1 MRTSGSVRIF
11 GRSAIA
17 DASPEP
23 KEIELHLALRPYV
36 TAGVA
41 LVGAG
46 VIAVTPAIAPPASI
60 QPQTQAIELTAAVD
74 PLTQWAGIITR
85 TVTEASQFA
94 QTIAANPA
102 PILQQITQ
110 NQLGNAQT
118 VSNALQAF
126 ANGMGAMLD
135 PSRPGGTVYLLI
147 EAVRHL
153 QQGDPVAASQAAWN
167 GILGF
172 LYQALPL
179 SNLTSIQATMATNF
193 GKAVTELA
201 KLPYSIG
208 FVSIGIAHA
217 PFQAFEETSAAV
229 MEALADHDPT
239 AAAVALVSF
248 PGTVVDYAVNGYPV
262 GNLRLG
268 GLLGGSGLFQTLNN
282 ARTKIAKAIAPPA
295 PAAAFTEQ
303 IAASTPNTT
312 PSNSD
317 TTQWQDET
325 DLAPTE
331 NAPLATPPTALAAK
345 TVAAEKSPV
354 AHAAAPEP
362 AGLAAAPLVRTGLI
376 AAPDKS
382 GARGPAIRPAA
393 KAVSPVRDGIT
404 ATVNKLGEGVKKAFN
419 KPDKT
424 AKPDNVKSSEGSN
437 SAGKHRAGSGKSGDA
452 E

>member
-1 MRTSGSVRIF
+1 M
-11 GRSAIA
+11 
-17 DASPEP
+17 
-23 KEIELHLALRPYV
+23 HLALRPYV

-282 ARTKIAKAIAPPA
+282 ARTKIAKAIEPPA

-325 DLAPTE
+325 YLAPIE

-345 TVAAEKSPV
+345 TVAADESP
-354 AHAAAPEP
+354 AAEAAAPEP
-362 AGLAAAPLVRTGLI
+362 TRQAVAPLVRTGLI
-376 AAPDKS
+376 AAPNKA
-382 GARGPAIRPAA
+382 GALGPTGRPTAT
-393 KAVSPVRDGIT
+393 AVSPVRDGIT

-424 AKPDNVKSSEGSN
+424 AKPDNVKSSEGN